1 MLYKEKILVGFKY
14 SDTNPIDQLAADTLL
29 PSYIDGEMLG
39 HIISYSREG
48 NHNEWSLL
56 RYDEGSF
63 FKPHADGKE
72 TDLHYGTA
80 LLFPPGMI
88 YNGGILTIDGTEIVT
103 SELKQWRLVVLPIGV
118 SHSVSEVTGGTRYV
132 FKMNICVPAWVH

>member
-1 MLYKEKILVGFKY
+1 MTIIGSTVGVAGAGDVTSEEIRKSMLYKEKILVGFKY

-80 LLFPPGMI
+80 LLFPPGMT
-88 YNGGILTIDGTEIVT
+88 N
-103 SELKQWRLVVLPIGV
+103 
-118 SHSVSEVTGGTRYV
+118 H
-132 FKMNICVPAWVH
+132 